1 MASAESLSFMKY
13 IFFTI
18 AFILSFVVI
27 NIKSVEI
34 FGLGLFFAIN
44 ILFCIL
50 IGKDLTDGSISSTG
64 KDTEWMLRYG
74 TLLVSIAFSLVSTIM
89 MIMTLTNLHGKFS
102 DANSDIQWS
111 KYDRQKLDDIEI
123 IFTTITVFIGVTALY
138 VYNTKTDIRK
148 TVHTI
153 FDSILNG
160 SGKNG
165 VIDTAL
171 NGSMGD
177 WVRTT
182 FPIVAIA
189 LGAVLYGRLEMSP
202 VEVRKK
208 PKQEFCDPLNN
219 PEIQNFKSAFIK
231 SYWCVIAFL
240 IVIVARP
247 FIEANFS
254 VFGISPSSPFGF
266 SPEDRTLIFGQ
277 NPTISLIS
285 LVTFGFS
292 NLMKINDTLKNGL
305 SDKFILRYLF
315 LLLVFVVIWV
325 LIIHFVGTSLS
336 MTSGFMI
343 FGILIM
349 LLSAIIIIAL
359 IVFIFREP
367 ITNVLLFPIL
377 RWDMIYIILK
387 YGLGL
392 AGLVYAGYSIKY
404 FTDIPDNNP
413 CLLMNAYIRQLYI
426 AFIFF
431 LIVLYS
437 FNTFSSSILTFITTK
452 VMRYL
457 VPPTLLGLSSYLIF
471 ITNYFVTMAP
481 KLIVQ

>member
-1 MASAESLSFMKY
+1 MASSESLSFMKY
-13 IFFTI
+13 LFFTI
-18 AFILSFVVI
+18 AFILSFCVL
-27 NIKSVEI
+27 NIKQVEI
-34 FGLGLFFAIN
+34 FGFGLFFGIN

-50 IGKDLTDGSISSTG
+50 IGKDLTDGSISPAG

-74 TLLVSIAFSLVSTIM
+74 TLLVSIVFSLVSTIM

-102 DANSDIQWS
+102 DANSEIQWS
-111 KYDRQKLDDIEI
+111 NHDRKKLDDIKI
-123 IFTTITVFIGVTALY
+123 IFVTITTFIGVTALY

-148 TVHTI
+148 TVYAI

-160 SGKNG
+160 SGKNSI
-165 VIDTAL
+165 IDTIL
-171 NGSMGD
+171 NGSIGD
-177 WVRTT
+177 WILTT
-182 FPIVAIA
+182 FPIVSIA
-189 LGAVLYGRLEMSP
+189 LGAALYGRLEMSP

-208 PKQEFCDPLNN
+208 PKQTFCDPLNN
-219 PEIQNFKSAFIK
+219 HEIQNFKHAFIK

-254 VFGISPSSPFGF
+254 VFGISPSLPFGF

-277 NPTISLIS
+277 NPAISLIS
-285 LVTFGFS
+285 LITFGFS
-292 NLMKINDTLKNGL
+292 NLLKINDTLKNGI
-305 SDKFILRYLF
+305 SNKFLFRYF
-315 LLLVFVVIWV
+315 LLILFFSIIWA
-325 LIIHFVGTSLS
+325 LLIHFIGTSLS
-336 MTSGFMI
+336 ITSGIMI
-343 FGILIM
+343 LGILFLFLIG
-349 LLSAIIIIAL
+349 
-359 IVFIFREP
+359 IVFCSLSVFLFGES
-367 ITNVLLFPIL
+367 ITNVLLLPIL

-392 AGLVYAGYSIKY
+392 AGLVFAGYSIKY

-413 CLLMNAYIRQLYI
+413 CLLMKAYIRQLYI

-437 FNTFSSSILTFITTK
+437 FNTFSSSVLTFITTK

-481 KLIVQ
+481 KLVVQ